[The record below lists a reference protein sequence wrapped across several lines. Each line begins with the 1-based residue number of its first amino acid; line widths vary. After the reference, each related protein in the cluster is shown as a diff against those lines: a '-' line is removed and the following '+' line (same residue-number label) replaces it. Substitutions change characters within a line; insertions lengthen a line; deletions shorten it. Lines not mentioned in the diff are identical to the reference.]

1 MTSGKS
7 MHSSLAFS
15 GVGTPFGVQP
25 RRLYT
30 ASFSFS
36 YSASRYF
43 LRTAIFSSVVMR
55 VGSMSRFSLS
65 WVS

>member
-7 MHSSLAFS
+7 MPKVLAFS

-30 ASFSFS
+30 ASLSFS
-36 YSASRYF
+36 YFVSRYF
-43 LRTAIFSSVVMR
+43 LSAAIFFSVVMFA
-55 VGSMSRFSLS
+55 GSMPRFSLR
-65 WVS
+65 

>member
-1 MTSGKS
+1 MMSGKF
-7 MHSSLAFS
+7 MPKVLAFS

-43 LRTAIFSSVVMR
+43 LSEAIFSSVVMFA
-55 VGSMSRFSLS
+55 GSMPMFSLS
-65 WVS
+65 